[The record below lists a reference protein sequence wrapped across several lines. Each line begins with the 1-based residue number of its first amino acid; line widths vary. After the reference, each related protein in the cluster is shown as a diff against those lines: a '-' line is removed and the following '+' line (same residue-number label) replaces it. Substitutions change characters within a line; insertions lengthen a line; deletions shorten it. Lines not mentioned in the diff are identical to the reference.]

1 MSSESE
7 RYNEPTQPLLHPWGV
22 FNVRLLMKQQQESKL
37 EPTQSLH
44 PRSCV
49 QRSHATEIIAESRSE
64 PTQPLLRQ
72 RSCVE
77 RSPATEII
85 AESRSEPTQ
94 PLLRQRS
101 CVERSTATEIIAE
114 SWFDY
119 THGHVVSNVHLLLQ

>member
-85 AESRSEPTQ
+85 AES
-94 PLLRQRS
+94 
-101 CVERSTATEIIAE
+101 
-114 SWFDY
+114 WFDY